1 MNIAG
6 ILLFLNGLGGGE
18 LLLIGLA
25 ILLFFGGKKLPELMK
40 GLGKGIREFQDA
52 KNEVKDQINKELDET
67 KNRFLIFVVIA

>member
-1 MNIAG
+1 MNTAST
-6 ILLFLNGLGGGE
+6 LLFLNGLGGGE

-25 ILLFFGGKKLPELMK
+25 ILLFFGGKKLPELMR

-67 KNRFLIFVVIA
+67 KK

>member
-1 MNIAG
+1 MNTAS
-6 ILLFLNGLGGGE
+6 ILLFLNGLGGVE

-25 ILLFFGGKKLPELMK
+25 ILLFFGGKKLPELMR

-67 KNRFLIFVVIA
+67 KK

>member
-1 MNIAG
+1 MNISS

-25 ILLFFGGKKLPELMK
+25 ILLFFGGKKLPELMR

-52 KNEVKDQINKELDET
+52 KNEVKDQINKE
-67 KNRFLIFVVIA
+67 

>member
-1 MNIAG
+1 MNISS

-25 ILLFFGGKKLPELMK
+25 SVLFFGGKKLPELMR

-67 KNRFLIFVVIA
+67 KK

>member
-1 MNIAG
+1 MNISS
-6 ILLFLNGLGGGE
+6 IILFLNGLGGGE

-25 ILLFFGGKKLPELMK
+25 ILLFFGGKKLPELMR

-67 KNRFLIFVVIA
+67 KK

>member
-1 MNIAG
+1 MNISS

-25 ILLFFGGKKLPELMK
+25 ILLFFGGKNLPELMR

-67 KNRFLIFVVIA
+67 KK

>member
-1 MNIAG
+1 MNISS

-25 ILLFFGGKKLPELMK
+25 IFLFFGGKKLPELMR

-67 KNRFLIFVVIA
+67 KK

>member
-25 ILLFFGGKKLPELMK
+25 ILLFFGGKKLPELMR

-67 KNRFLIFVVIA
+67 KN

>member
-1 MNIAG
+1 MNISS

-25 ILLFFGGKKLPELMK
+25 ILLFFGGKKLPELMR

-52 KNEVKDQINKELDET
+52 KNDVKDQINKELDET
-67 KNRFLIFVVIA
+67 KK